1 MSELSTARVLVC
13 GARVAGV
20 PAAVRLAERGASV
33 RVVDV
38 AEPTPAAAA
47 RLAAAGLTVAPEPD
61 DLPSDVDLV
70 VASPGLR
77 PGHRLLRAATERGT
91 EVLGEIE
98 LAWRLR
104 GANPAAW
111 LLITGTNGKTTTTR
125 MTAAML
131 AAAGL
136 RTRAVGNVGQ
146 SAIDAVAGPD
156 RLDVLA
162 VEVSSQQLHFT
173 STVAPVAAAVLNIAA
188 DHLDWHGSFEAYAVA
203 KTRAWQ
209 RAGVAVG
216 NADDPLVTTLPTP
229 AGSRRVDFTLGEPEP
244 GMIGVRAGRVV
255 DRAFHEAADLFDVDV
270 VRPRGRH
277 NIANAMAAAALA
289 SAAGMKPDVLAS
301 GLQEFVPDP
310 HRNQA
315 VGSVGGVEYVDDSKA
330 TNPHAAAA
338 SLREYASVVWVAG
351 GQLKGV
357 DIEPLVADV
366 APRLR
371 AVVLLGVDRAQ
382 IAAALARH
390 APDIPVVE
398 VSRPDDGAMSSVVEA
413 AAGMAR
419 AGDTVLLA
427 PAAASYDMFT
437 DYAQRGERF
446 AEAVRG
452 LEN

>member
-1 MSELSTARVLVC
+1 VSDFSAARVLVC

-33 RVVDV
+33 RVVDRT
-38 AEPTPAAAA
+38 EPTPAAAA

-61 DLPSDVDLV
+61 DLPADVDLV

-77 PGHRLLRAATERGT
+77 PVHRLLVAAAERGT
-91 EVLGEIE
+91 EVLSEIE

-104 GANPAAW
+104 GANPAGW
-111 LLITGTNGKTTTTR
+111 LLVTGTNGKTTTTR
-125 MTAAML
+125 ITAAML
-131 AAAGL
+131 TAGGL
-136 RTRAVGNVGQ
+136 RARAVGNVGE
-146 SAIDAVAGPD
+146 SVIDAVAGPD

-173 STVAPVAAAVLNIAA
+173 STVTPAAAAVLNLAA
-188 DHLDWHGSFEAYAVA
+188 DHLDWHGSFGAYAAA
-203 KTRAWQ
+203 KARAWD
-209 RAGVAVG
+209 RAGIAVG
-216 NADDPLVTTLPTP
+216 NADDPLVTALPTP
-229 AGSRRVDFTLGEPEP
+229 AGSHRVNFTLGEPEQ
-244 GMIGVRAGRVV
+244 GMIGVRAGKVI
-255 DRAFHEAADLFDVDV
+255 DRAFHTADLFDVDD

-277 NIANAMAAAALA
+277 NVANAMAAAALA
-289 SAAGMKPDVLAS
+289 SAAGVRPDALAK
-301 GLQEFVPDP
+301 GLREFVPDP
-310 HRNQA
+310 HRNQW
-315 VGSVGGVEYVDDSKA
+315 VGSVGGVDYVDDSKA

-338 SLREYASVVWVAG
+338 SLREYAPVVWVAG

-382 IAAALARH
+382 IAAALVRH
-390 APDIPVVE
+390 APDIPVVD
-398 VSRPDDGAMSSVVEA
+398 VSRPDDGAMTSVVEA
-413 AAGMAR
+413 AAGLAC

>member
-1 MSELSTARVLVC
+1 MSQFSTARVLVC

-20 PAAVRLAERGASV
+20 PAAVRLAERGAFV
-33 RVVDV
+33 RVVDR

-61 DLPSDVDLV
+61 DLPADVDLV

-77 PGHRLLRAATERGT
+77 PAHRLLRTAAERGT
-91 EVLGEIE
+91 EVVGEIE

-104 GANPAAW
+104 GADPAEW

-131 AAAGL
+131 AAGGL
-136 RTRAVGNVGQ
+136 RTRAVGNVGE
-146 SAIDAVAGPD
+146 SIIDAVAGSD

-173 STVAPVAAAVLNIAA
+173 STAAPLAAAVLNIAA
-188 DHLDWHGSFEAYAVA
+188 DHLDWHGSFAAYAAA
-203 KTRAWQ
+203 KARAWE

-216 NADDPLVTTLPTP
+216 NADDPLVAALPTP
-229 AGSRRVDFTLGEPEP
+229 AGIRRADFTLAEPEP
-244 GMIGVRAGRVV
+244 GMIGVRAGQVV
-255 DRAFHEAADLFDVDV
+255 DRAFHEAVGLFDVDGI
-270 VRPRGRH
+270 RPSGRH
-277 NIANAMAAAALA
+277 NVANAMAAAALVG
-289 SAAGMKPDVLAS
+289 AAGVEPDALAH
-301 GLQEFVPDP
+301 GLREFVPDP
-310 HRNQA
+310 HRNQWLR
-315 VGSVGGVEYVDDSKA
+315 SVGGVDYVDDSKA
-330 TNPHAAAA
+330 TNPHAASA
-338 SLREYASVVWVAG
+338 SLREYAPVVWIAG

-357 DIEPLVADV
+357 DIEPLVAEV

-371 AVVLLGVDRAQ
+371 GVVLLGVDRAQ
-382 IAAALARH
+382 IAAALVRH

-398 VSRPDDGAMSSVVEA
+398 VGRPDDEAMSSVVEA
-413 AAGMAR
+413 AARLAR

-437 DYAQRGERF
+437 DYRQRGERF

>member
-33 RVVDV
+33 RVVDR

-61 DLPSDVDLV
+61 DLPADIDLV

-77 PGHRLLRAATERGT
+77 PEHRLLRAAAERGT
-91 EVLGEIE
+91 DVLGEIE

-104 GANPAAW
+104 GADPAAW

-136 RTRAVGNVGQ
+136 RTRAVGNVGE
-146 SAIDAVAGPD
+146 SVIDAVAGPE

-162 VEVSSQQLHFT
+162 IELSSQQLHFT
-173 STVAPVAAAVLNIAA
+173 STVVPVAAAVLNIAA
-188 DHLDWHGSFEAYAVA
+188 DHLDWHGSFAAYAAA
-203 KTRAWQ
+203 KARAWE

-216 NADDPLVTTLPTP
+216 NADDPLVTALPTP
-229 AGSRRVDFTLGEPEP
+229 AGTRRVDITLGQPGP
-244 GMIGVRAGRVV
+244 GMVGVSAGQVV
-255 DRAFHEAADLFDVDV
+255 DRAFHDAAVLFDVDG
-270 VRPRGRH
+270 VRPRGWH
-277 NIANAMAAAALA
+277 NVANAMAAAALA
-289 SAAGMKPDVLAS
+289 STAGVKPDALAAGLR
-301 GLQEFVPDP
+301 EFVPDP
-310 HRNQA
+310 HRNQW
-315 VGSVGGVEYVDDSKA
+315 VGSVGGVDYVDDSKA
-330 TNPHAAAA
+330 TNPHAASA
-338 SLREYASVVWVAG
+338 SLREYAPVVWVAG

-371 AVVLLGVDRAQ
+371 AVVLLGVDRAE

-413 AAGMAR
+413 AAGLAH

-437 DYAQRGERF
+437 DYRQRGERF